1 MEYWNQAVARVKREM
16 RKVLGKAKGAFK
28 KRLLEE
34 A

>member
-1 MEYWNQAVARVKREM
+1 MLEPGSGQSSKGNEE
-16 RKVLGKAKGAFK
+16 KVLVRAKGAFK